1 MRTRFTWIAGT
12 LALIAVGV
20 LVACSAK
27 YSASNNGLIVV
38 TTQADRVMET
48 FSLDLGNG
56 SVSQINNVNGPPT
69 VGTPTAVV
77 LDPAGAYAYVIV
89 QQNTTPGSANGIAR
103 FQMASDGKLSANIGT
118 VPVTNPVAMIMDSAG
133 KFLFVVQGT
142 EGTVAVFSVGSN
154 ASLTEVTGS
163 PFALPQAPGGQSP
176 TASALAI
183 TPTVFPTLGTLSTP
197 CAALTAPATENLYVT
212 DSLNNVVL
220 NYSVS
225 STGALK
231 LVPAT
236 TLTPGVATGTTP
248 SGVTVDAC
256 NRFLYVSNQAPNNS
270 VSAFTICYAV
280 ALPNCPSANYSLQP
294 VVGAPTTG
302 YPVADAPG
310 ALLVNPL
317 GQFLYVLNTGSGE
330 ISAFR
335 IGSET
340 GGLSPLT
347 PATVAVGSY
356 PTALAIRSDD
366 LWLFVTNQNS
376 ATVSQFAITPATGTL
391 TPLTAFE
398 TDNNPTGVA
407 VK

>member
-1 MRTRFTWIAGT
+1 MRTRFTWIAGVLT
-12 LALIAVGV
+12 LIAVGAM
-20 LVACSAK
+20 VACSGK

-89 QQNTTPGSANGIAR
+89 QQNSTPGSVNGIAR
-103 FQMASDGKLSANIGT
+103 FQVASDGKLSANIGT
-118 VPVTNPVAMIMDSAG
+118 VPVTNPIALTMDSSG
-133 KFLFVVQGT
+133 KFLFVAQGS
-142 EGTVAVFSVGSN
+142 EGAVSVFSIGGN
-154 ASLTEVTGS
+154 ASLAPTGS
-163 PFALPQAPGGQSP
+163 ATLPAAPGGQKP
-176 TASALAI
+176 NASALAI
-183 TPTVFPTLGTLSTP
+183 TPTVFPTLGTANTP
-197 CAALTAPATENLYVT
+197 CAALTAPSTENLYVT
-212 DSLNNVVL
+212 DASNYVVL

-231 LVPAT
+231 LIPAT
-236 TLTPGVATGTTP
+236 TLTPGVATGTVP
-248 SGVTVDAC
+248 SGVAVDAC
-256 NRFLYVSNQAPNNS
+256 NRFLYVSNQAPDNS

-294 VVGAPTTG
+294 VSGSPYT
-302 YPVADAPG
+302 VADNPG
-310 ALLVNPL
+310 PLLVNPL

-347 PATVAVGSY
+347 PATVAVGSF
-356 PTALAIRSDD
+356 PTSLAIRSDD

-376 ATVSQFAITPATGTL
+376 ATVSEFALTPATGTL